1 MRDSAALQQRRP
13 LRVAIIGARGIPANY
28 GGFDT
33 LVEELSLGL
42 VRDHGEEVTV
52 YCRSEYYETQPPFVS
67 GVRCVYIPST
77 RIKGFE
83 SLFHTCCCS
92 VHACFRPFDVY
103 FIVDPGNAPVA
114 FLLRLLGRRTAIH
127 TDGLGWR
134 RTKWGNLARRYYRW
148 VEWLSARGVRNIVT
162 DNPAM
167 QEYYRREYGADSIC
181 IAYGSED
188 RRGVEPAVYG
198 ELAVAPQ
205 GYLLV
210 VARLERE
217 NNTDVIIREYVASGL
232 EMPLVVVGDA
242 PYDDEYPKELHGMAN
257 EKVIFAGRINDQGR
271 LNALY
276 RGAYL
281 YLHGHEVGGTNP
293 SLLRAMGL
301 GTVPVAAD
309 VDFNRRVI
317 DAQGFFFR
325 KDPGDLARLLARLVA
340 ASGEI
345 AAIRAA
351 VGDWTRKHYSW
362 ADVVA
367 RYAGYFQELAAGRA
381 PFVAP

>member
-1 MRDSAALQQRRP
+1 MLENAVKHPCSP

-33 LVEELSLGL
+33 LVEELSAGL
-42 VRDHGEEVTV
+42 VRDYGQEVTV
-52 YCRSEYYETQPPFVS
+52 YCRSDYYETHPPFVS
-67 GVRCVYIPST
+67 GVRCIYIPST

-83 SLFHTCCCS
+83 SLFHTFCCS
-92 VHACFRPFDVY
+92 VHALFRPFDVY
-103 FIVDPGNAPVA
+103 FVVDPGNAPVVI
-114 FLLRLLGRRTAIH
+114 LLKLMGKKTAIH
-127 TDGLGWR
+127 TDGLGWQ

-148 VEWLSARGVRNIVT
+148 VEWLAARGVKNIVT

-167 QEYYRREYGADSIC
+167 LEYYRREYAADSIC

-188 RRGVEPAVYG
+188 RYGVEPAVYE
-198 ELAVAPQ
+198 ELALVPE

-217 NNTDVIIREYVASGL
+217 NNTDVVIREYVASEV
-232 EMPLVVVGDA
+232 EMPLIVVGDA
-242 PYDDEYPKELHGMAN
+242 PYGDEYLKELQQLSN
-257 EKVIFAGRINDQGR
+257 DRVKFAGRINDQGR

-301 GTVPVAAD
+301 GAVPVAVD
-309 VDFNRRVI
+309 VDFNRHVVGE
-317 DAQGFFFR
+317 QGFFFR
-325 KDPGDLARLLARLVA
+325 KDPGDLARLLHRLA
-340 ASGEI
+340 EASGEL
-345 AAIRAA
+345 AGIRSI
-351 VGDWTRKHYSW
+351 VGEWTRNRYSW
-362 ADVVA
+362 SDVVT
-367 RYAGYFQELAAGRA
+367 RYAEYFQELAGK
-381 PFVAP
+381 